1 MVLRRWNGADRL
13 SRFSSGFSSGFAW
26 HVSWRDERLSML
38 RQNKVPVYY
47 GVCWLQ
53 LPGFHQTVSQ
63 PLAPSPDVNVEVG
76 NIVGW
81 EAEN

>member
-1 MVLRRWNGADRL
+1 
-13 SRFSSGFSSGFAW
+13 
-26 HVSWRDERLSML
+26 ML